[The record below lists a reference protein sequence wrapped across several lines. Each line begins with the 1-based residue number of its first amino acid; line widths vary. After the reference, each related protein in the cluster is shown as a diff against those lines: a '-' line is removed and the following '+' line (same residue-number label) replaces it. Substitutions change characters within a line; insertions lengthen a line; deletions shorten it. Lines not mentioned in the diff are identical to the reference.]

1 MLKQFFLKLYSR
13 QYINGI
19 KIKTILNRQYIKRRE
34 YKKLTKQYNAFAD
47 YAGLPHLPR
56 ISNNVKKLIRYEDGL
71 DFKNFLLNTI
81 HSIKPC
87 DLKPAS
93 GDTREKQLKT
103 AAFADEIIQLLQK
116 NGFNVFMDGGTLLG
130 AVRHKGFIPWD
141 DDIDLAFLRPEF
153 EKAISWL
160 KSQFYYIES
169 DDVCSLREWHKR
181 IDEELK
187 KHPDQIVCT
196 KSYLVF
202 KLYKG
207 KSIQDF
213 VSVDLFAY
221 DYFNDELSEEKYLQ
235 YVESVS
241 SFIKEAK
248 NFGKI
253 YRFFTEE
260 IVKNDIIVTHSNKIS
275 FGIDNFAFTRYSF
288 RGFRVESDIL
298 PINKIKF
305 EKYNWPAPHNPHQYL
320 SKLYGDY
327 MSLPADAG
335 LPKHNLADFFARED

>member
-1 MLKQFFLKLYSR
+1 M
-13 QYINGI
+13 
-19 KIKTILNRQYIKRRE
+19 
-34 YKKLTKQYNAFAD
+34 
-47 YAGLPHLPR
+47 
-56 ISNNVKKLIRYEDGL
+56 
-71 DFKNFLLNTI
+71 
-81 HSIKPC
+81 
-87 DLKPAS
+87 
-93 GDTREKQLKT
+93 
-103 AAFADEIIQLLQK
+103 
-116 NGFNVFMDGGTLLG
+116 
-130 AVRHKGFIPWD
+130 
-141 DDIDLAFLRPEF
+141 
-153 EKAISWL
+153 
-160 KSQFYYIES
+160 
-169 DDVCSLREWHKR
+169 
-181 IDEELK
+181 
-187 KHPDQIVCT
+187 
-196 KSYLVF
+196 
-202 KLYKG
+202 
-207 KSIQDF
+207 
-213 VSVDLFAY
+213 SVDLFAY